1 MDALEL
7 AGSGIEKMSKLR
19 DEMGVFFLE
28 QSRVIRM
35 ANAATIGQFN
45 FCLIGGVGIAK
56 SMIIESWFRSID
68 GSKFMLKLMNKNM
81 SYEELFGPVNMD
93 ELMAGRMTRN
103 VEGFLPAVHY
113 FFKDEIFKTSPMM
126 LNPTLRVMNEK
137 KFTNGNV
144 EIDCP
149 LRVLVGASNE
159 KPSTEA
165 LRAFWSRM
173 LGRIEVKGIADKN
186 NYLELLS
193 RDGSRPNFDHIGLT
207 LEEVDAVSNVRDLVE
222 VPEEIKEAMWNI
234 RGKLKEAGI
243 DSLDDRKAVWVV
255 NKLLKSEAL
264 MSGSPEVGPEHL
276 GILVDALWENLGEQA
291 TVSGIISDV
300 VGSGDDAEA
309 KKLLEQAE
317 EIGKISEDKFF
328 DLVPDRW
335 MDFLQAVADF
345 RTAIADI
352 QHGIQSI
359 QSMAIGERKVY
370 ASECLAKVNAIDD
383 EMVRRMSDAK
393 LEGGN

>member
-19 DEMGVFFLE
+19 DELGVVFVE
-28 QSRVIRM
+28 QSRLIRM
-35 ANAATIGQFN
+35 AHAATIGQFN

>member
-193 RDGSRPNFDHIGLT
+193 RDGSRPNFDHVGLT

>member
-56 SMIIESWFRSID
+56 SMIIESWCRSID

-193 RDGSRPNFDHIGLT
+193 RDGSRPNFDHVGLT

-335 MDFLQAVADF
+335 MDLLQAVADF

-393 LEGGN
+393 REGGN

>member
-1 MDALEL
+1 
-7 AGSGIEKMSKLR
+7 
-19 DEMGVFFLE
+19 
-28 QSRVIRM
+28 
-35 ANAATIGQFN
+35 
-45 FCLIGGVGIAK
+45 
-56 SMIIESWFRSID
+56 
-68 GSKFMLKLMNKNM
+68 MNKNM

>member
-103 VEGFLPAVHY
+103 VEGFLPDVHY
-113 FFKDEIFKTSPMM
+113 AFKDEIFKTSAMM
-126 LNPTLRVMNEK
+126 LNSSLRVMNEK
-137 KFTNGNV
+137 RFTNGNV

-149 LRVLVGASNE
+149 LKVMVGASNE
-159 KPSTEA
+159 KPSTDA
-165 LRAFWSRM
+165 FRAFWSRM

-264 MSGSPEVGPEHL
+264 MSGSPEVRPEHL

-317 EIGKISEDKFF
+317 EIGKISEDKYH
-328 DLVPDRW
+328 DLVPERW

>member
-276 GILVDALWENLGEQA
+276 GILVDDLWENLGEQA

-345 RTAIADI
+345 RSAIADI

>member
-159 KPSTEA
+159 KPSTDA
-165 LRAFWSRM
+165 FRAFWSRM

>member
-159 KPSTEA
+159 KPSTDA
-165 LRAFWSRM
+165 FRAFWSRM

-243 DSLDDRKAVWVV
+243 ASLDDRKAVWVV
-255 NKLLKSEAL
+255 IKLLMSEAL

>member
-1 MDALEL
+1 
-7 AGSGIEKMSKLR
+7 
-19 DEMGVFFLE
+19 
-28 QSRVIRM
+28 
-35 ANAATIGQFN
+35 
-45 FCLIGGVGIAK
+45 
-56 SMIIESWFRSID
+56 
-68 GSKFMLKLMNKNM
+68 
-81 SYEELFGPVNMD
+81 
-93 ELMAGRMTRN
+93 
-103 VEGFLPAVHY
+103 
-113 FFKDEIFKTSPMM
+113 
-126 LNPTLRVMNEK
+126 
-137 KFTNGNV
+137 
-144 EIDCP
+144 
-149 LRVLVGASNE
+149 
-159 KPSTEA
+159 
-165 LRAFWSRM
+165 
-173 LGRIEVKGIADKN
+173 
-186 NYLELLS
+186 
-193 RDGSRPNFDHIGLT
+193 
-207 LEEVDAVSNVRDLVE
+207 
-222 VPEEIKEAMWNI
+222 
-234 RGKLKEAGI
+234 
-243 DSLDDRKAVWVV
+243 
-255 NKLLKSEAL
+255 

>member
-7 AGSGIEKMSKLR
+7 AGNGIEKMSKLR
-19 DEMGVFFLE
+19 EEMEVFFLE

-35 ANAATIGQFN
+35 ANAATIGEFN

-56 SMIIESWFRSID
+56 SMIVESWFRSID

-126 LNPTLRVMNEK
+126 LNPSLRVVNEK

-165 LRAFWSRM
+165 FRAFWSRM

-193 RDGSRPNFDHIGLT
+193 RDGSRPNFDHVGLT
-207 LEEVDAVSNVRDLVE
+207 LEEVDAVSKVRGLVV
-222 VPEEIKEAMWNI
+222 VPSEIKEAMWNI

-243 DSLDDRKAVWVV
+243 DSLDDRKSVWVV

-291 TVSGIISDV
+291 TVSNIVSDI
-300 VGSGDDAEA
+300 VGSGDDVEC
-309 KKLLEQAE
+309 KKLLVQAQ
-317 EIGKISEDKFF
+317 EIAITSQDKYHE
-328 DLVPDRW
+328 LVPHRW
-335 MDFLQAVADF
+335 VDYLEASADYRQAMVN
-345 RTAIADI
+345 IKCSME
-352 QHGIQSI
+352 SI
-359 QSMAIGERKVY
+359 RSMSIGERKVY
-370 ASECLAKVNAIDD
+370 ASECLAEIVSKIGQMDALMN
-383 EMVRRMSDAK
+383 DAK
-393 LEGGN
+393 IEGGN